1 MRAAPEVTL
10 DLDRAVAAWVLR
22 AVLAVLCAATLTVAF
37 LGAGPRPHA
46 VLVAAFVVLVGAT
59 VVFPG
64 LGLAALV
71 VLVAGTRLLVG
82 DPPALGAVMLL
93 VLLVHLTLWTGA
105 VAARTSWRTNVELAV
120 LSRGLRDVAVVQVG
134 AQVLAVVA
142 TLLAGA
148 SLGEGDVWR
157 AVALVAAIVVA
168 AVLLPRPSA

>member
-1 MRAAPEVTL
+1 
-10 DLDRAVAAWVLR
+10 
-22 AVLAVLCAATLTVAF
+22 
-37 LGAGPRPHA
+37 
-46 VLVAAFVVLVGAT
+46 
-59 VVFPG
+59 
-64 LGLAALV
+64 
-71 VLVAGTRLLVG
+71 
-82 DPPALGAVMLL
+82 

-105 VAARTSWRTNVELAV
+105 VAARTSWRTRVELAV